1 MEWEWKR
8 NFPKLQAQAITMQNL
23 LMNQDPIQSALGI
36 LQKKSKKFQVL
47 KTTSQNSRL
56 YKKTKVIRC
65 KNLISIDLAVK
76 VK

>member
-1 MEWEWKR
+1 MEWEWNR

-56 YKKTKVIRC
+56 
-65 KNLISIDLAVK
+65 
-76 VK
+76 